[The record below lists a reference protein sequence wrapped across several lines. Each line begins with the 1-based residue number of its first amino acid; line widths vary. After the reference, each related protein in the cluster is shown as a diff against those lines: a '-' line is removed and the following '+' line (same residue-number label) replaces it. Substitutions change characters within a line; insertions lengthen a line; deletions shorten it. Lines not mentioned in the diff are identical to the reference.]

1 MGDGK
6 RPHTQLHGDLGQITN
21 LQYKVRVWIAKH
33 HLKKK
38 KKKAPQVSFWSA
50 FVTAIS
56 LSTHLGEVC
65 PSLPRRAFCQLGSTL
80 TLRGGK
86 VRPARVHVMPLQTMC
101 QSQII
106 VN

>member
-38 KKKAPQVSFWSA
+38 KKSPSGFILVSLCYCN
-50 FVTAIS
+50 I
-56 LSTHLGEVC
+56 STHLGEVC

-101 QSQII
+101 QSQIT